1 MSKTALNQT
10 MGSAPVNQFLKYTIE
25 ILVSAAVLSEISKGL
40 NIMIGYSMTADCIK
54 PLKRQG
60 A

>member
-1 MSKTALNQT
+1 